1 MIKTSCTLIIGITSG
16 IGSALAVH
24 LNSMGFNVVGTA
36 RTQEASSNLPNL
48 SYPLDLT
55 SYESIDHFI
64 NLFSTNHQWNNIIF
78 CPAVMSPIGRFD
90 SVVFHEWL
98 NTFNINFS
106 NQAYLLHSI
115 LPFCSGPGSHVLF
128 FAGGGTNSAP
138 THYSAYTLSKI
149 TLIKFVEL
157 LNEEIESTAFS
168 ILGPGWVKT
177 KIHSQSLEPSLCH
190 LSSYQETQRRLNES
204 DFIDM
209 DQVISSI
216 IWILSQDK
224 NIVGGRNF
232 STAHDPFDSD
242 DFLEKL
248 SSDSNV
254 FKLRRHGN
262 QLFNQT
268 LIDS

>member
-1 MIKTSCTLIIGITSG
+1 MVKTSCTLIIGISSG

-24 LNSMGFNVVGTA
+24 LNSLGFNVVGTV
-36 RTQEASSNLPNL
+36 RTQDVSSNSVHLTF
-48 SYPLDLT
+48 PLDLS
-55 SYESIDHFI
+55 SYQSIDYFI
-64 NLFSTNHQWNNIIF
+64 NSFSESFVWENIIF
-78 CPAVMSPIGRFD
+78 CPAVMSPIGRFEQVD
-90 SVVFHEWL
+90 FHQWL

-138 THYSAYTLSKI
+138 KNYSSYTLSKI

-157 LNEEIESTAFS
+157 LNEEIDSTAFS

-177 KIHSQSLEPSLCH
+177 KIHAQSLEPSLHH

-204 DFIDM
+204 DFIEM

-216 IWILSQDK
+216 MWILSQDK
-224 NIVGGRNF
+224 KTVGGRNF
-232 STAHDPFDSD
+232 STAYDPFHSD

-262 QLFNQT
+262 HLFT
-268 LIDS
+268 

>member
-1 MIKTSCTLIIGITSG
+1 
-16 IGSALAVH
+16 
-24 LNSMGFNVVGTA
+24 
-36 RTQEASSNLPNL
+36 
-48 SYPLDLT
+48 
-55 SYESIDHFI
+55 
-64 NLFSTNHQWNNIIF
+64 
-78 CPAVMSPIGRFD
+78 MSPIGRFEQVD
-90 SVVFHEWL
+90 FHQWL

-138 THYSAYTLSKI
+138 KNYSSYTLSKI

-157 LNEEIESTAFS
+157 LNEEIDSTAFS

-177 KIHSQSLEPSLCH
+177 KIHAQSLEPSLHH

-204 DFIDM
+204 DFIEM

-216 IWILSQDK
+216 MWILSQDK
-224 NIVGGRNF
+224 KTVGGRNF
-232 STAHDPFDSD
+232 STAYDPFHSD

-262 QLFNQT
+262 HLFT
-268 LIDS
+268 